1 MDSYFLER
9 DFLERVVRFPFMFNQ
24 VVDTSTSSTT
34 TKSDPAGCRNAID
47 VEFEEIKEELNMDN
61 DTNVIHTSTD
71 FETTK
76 TTKEDYAM
84 IDEELKEALDQVAQD
99 MTQQDE
105 EENPNPRNP
114 FVRKKKNRNYI
125 GANDI
130 LAIRI
135 FRDEDFDMTGKTK
148 ADLRLAD
155 GRVKRINWNTQ
166 EFPLK
171 HQIMGGTI
179 IFDERPKI
187 TWEDLLK

>member
-1 MDSYFLER
+1 MDSYFLEL
-9 DFLERVVRFPFMFNQ
+9 DFLERVLCFPFMFNQ

-34 TKSDPAGCRNAID
+34 TESDPAGCHNAID
-47 VEFEEIKEELNMDN
+47 VEFEEIKEEPSMDN
-61 DTNVIHTSTD
+61 DTNVIPTSTD

-84 IDEELKEALDQVAQD
+84 TEELKEALDQVAQ
-99 MTQQDE
+99 E
-105 EENPNPRNP
+105 ETEQKTKKN
-114 FVRKKKNRNYI
+114 KKNRNYI
-125 GANDI
+125 GPNDI

-135 FRDEDFDMTGKTK
+135 FRDEDFDTTSKTK

-155 GRVKRINWNTQ
+155 GRVRRINWNTQ
-166 EFPLK
+166 DFPLK

>member
-34 TKSDPAGCRNAID
+34 TESDPAGYHNAID
-47 VEFEEIKEELNMDN
+47 VEFEEIKEEPSMDH
-61 DTNVIHTSTD
+61 DTNVIPTSTD
-71 FETTK
+71 FETIH

-84 IDEELKEALDQVAQD
+84 TEELKEALDQVAQ
-99 MTQQDE
+99 E
-105 EENPNPRNP
+105 ETEQKPKKN
-114 FVRKKKNRNYI
+114 KKNRNYI
-125 GANDI
+125 GPNDI

-135 FRDEDFDMTGKTK
+135 FHDKDFDTTGKTK

-166 EFPLK
+166 DFPLK
-171 HQIMGGTI
+171 HQIMGGVI
-179 IFDERPKI
+179 IFDERPQI

>member
-9 DFLERVVRFPFMFNQ
+9 DFLERVLRFPFMFNQ

-34 TKSDPAGCRNAID
+34 TESDPAGCRNAID
-47 VEFEEIKEELNMDN
+47 AEFEEIKEELSMDK
-61 DTNVIHTSTD
+61 DTNVIPTNTD

-84 IDEELKEALDQVAQD
+84 TEELKEAMDQVTQD
-99 MTQQDE
+99 MIQQDE

-125 GANDI
+125 GPNDI
-130 LAIRI
+130 IAIRI
-135 FRDEDFDMTGKTK
+135 FRDEDFDTTGKTK
-148 ADLRLAD
+148 ADLRLSD

-171 HQIMGGTI
+171 HLVMGGTI

-187 TWEDLLK
+187 TWGDLLK

>member
-1 MDSYFLER
+1 MDSYFLGQ
-9 DFLERVVRFPFMFNQ
+9 DIERVLRFPFMFNQ
-24 VVDTSTSSTT
+24 VVDTSTSRTT
-34 TKSDPAGCRNAID
+34 TESDPAGCHNAID
-47 VEFEEIKEELNMDN
+47 VEFEEIKEEPSMDN
-61 DTNVIHTSTD
+61 DTNVIPTSTD

-84 IDEELKEALDQVAQD
+84 TDEELMEVMDRVTQD
-99 MTQQDE
+99 MIQKE
-105 EENPNPRNP
+105 ETE
-114 FVRKKKNRNYI
+114 KKKKTKKNRNYI
-125 GANDI
+125 GPNDI
-130 LAIRI
+130 IAIRI
-135 FRDEDFDMTGKTK
+135 FHDKDFDTTGKTK

-179 IFDERPKI
+179 IFDERPQI